1 MRGSNPNLL
10 AGAIAGL
17 VATGPMTAVM
27 RALWEKLPEGER
39 YPAPPREI
47 IDRTT
52 GGAQTATLLAHFGYG
67 ALCGAVF
74 AASGRRSV
82 AGGVLFGLGVW
93 GASYLGFLPSLG
105 VLRCA
110 STHPLRRNAMM
121 LAAHATW
128 GAATA
133 LACKDLERA
142 AATIFEEGPARDAP
156 YADRS
161 SLAGSVKRMSYDI
174 ERPA

>member
-17 VATGPMTAVM
+17 VATVPMTAVM
-27 RALWEKLPEGER
+27 RALWEKLPERER

-47 IDRTT
+47 VDRTT
-52 GGAQTATLLAHFGYG
+52 GGEQTATLLSHFGYG

-74 AASGRRSV
+74 AASAGRSV

-105 VLRCA
+105 VLRSA

-133 LACKDLERA
+133 LACKDIERA
-142 AATIFEEGPARDAP
+142 SATMFEPGPARDAP
-156 YADRS
+156 RVDHS
-161 SLAGSVKRMSYDI
+161 SFELELQQA
-174 ERPA
+174 PCTLTH